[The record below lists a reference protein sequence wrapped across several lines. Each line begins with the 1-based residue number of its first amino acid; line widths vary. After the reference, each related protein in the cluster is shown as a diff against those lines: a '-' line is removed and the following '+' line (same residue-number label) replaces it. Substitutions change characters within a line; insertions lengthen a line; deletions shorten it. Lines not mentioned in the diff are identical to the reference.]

1 MIAVP
6 AIAVAL
12 WAGDVPLRA
21 RTVDLRT
28 SLSSL
33 GIVFGL
39 AGFAAYAVNLVLGGR
54 WWFTERL
61 FGGLDRMYRAHRA
74 NGQWAFS
81 LLLAHGV
88 LMVAATSRSLGDAV
102 DLLLPSGGWSV
113 TLGALAFAGMSVALA
128 TALWARLGHETF
140 LWVHRIFG
148 AAFLV
153 ALIHVFRS
161 PDLQASFPGLRAY
174 LLVLGLAGVASFV
187 YRSVLGDT
195 LVKRSDYRVFG
206 LHHLD
211 EKVMEIEMETLGDP
225 VRFVPGQFV
234 FVRFDSESLRR
245 AFYPLDMESEGH
257 FGVVR
262 LRPGAIANQ
271 YHPFSITSAVG
282 ERNLR
287 IAVKAVGDYTT
298 AMRRLEPGARVNVE
312 GPYGSFSH
320 LAVGNDKQVWVAG
333 GIGITPF
340 LSMARSLEGEPF
352 EIDLFYAMEHG
363 GEAYFLDE
371 LFAIADANPL
381 LKIVPIRRDA
391 LGFVTADDIAAVSA
405 DLHEREVL
413 LCGPPMMMD
422 GLTKQFIDLGVDRNR
437 VHFEQFRF
445 TG

>member
-6 AIAVAL
+6 AVAVAL
-12 WAGDVPLRA
+12 WAGNVPLRT

-28 SLSSL
+28 SVSSL

-39 AGFAAYAVNLVLGGR
+39 AGFAAYGVNLFLGGR

-74 NGQWAFS
+74 NGKWAFG
-81 LLLAHGV
+81 LLGAHGV
-88 LMVAATSRSLGDAV
+88 LMLAAASRSLGDAV
-102 DLLLPSGGWSV
+102 DVLLPSGGWSV
-113 TLGALAFAGMSVALA
+113 TLGTLAFAGMSVALA
-128 TALWARLGHETF
+128 AALWTRLGHETF
-140 LWVHRIFG
+140 LWVHRILG
-148 AAFLV
+148 AAFVV
-153 ALIHVFRS
+153 ALFHVFRS
-161 PDLQASFPGLRAY
+161 PDLQASSPALRIY
-174 LLVLGLAGVASFV
+174 LLAVGIAGVASFL
-187 YRSVLGDT
+187 YRSVMGDT
-195 LVKRSDYRVFG
+195 LVRRSDFRVSR

-211 EKVMEIEMETLGDP
+211 EKVMEIEMVPVGDR

-271 YHPFSITSAVG
+271 YHPFSITSGVA
-282 ERNLR
+282 EESLR
-287 IAVKAVGDYTT
+287 IAVKAVGDYTS
-298 AMRRLEPGARVNVE
+298 AMRLLEPGARVDVE

-320 LAVGNDKQVWVAG
+320 LAVRNDKQIWVAG

-340 LSMARSLEGEPF
+340 LSMARSLAGEPF

-371 LFAIADANPL
+371 LFEIADANPR
-381 LKIVPIRRDA
+381 LKIVPMKRDA
-391 LGFVTADDIAAVSA
+391 IGFVTAGDIAAVST
-405 DLHEREVL
+405 DLHERDIL
-413 LCGPPMMMD
+413 LCGPPMMMES
-422 GLTKQFIDLGVDRNR
+422 LTMQFVELGVDRTR